1 MSPARKSDPIQETRR
16 EALHVRIA
24 ACKLRCHLI
33 AKLQQSK
40 KILYFLFS
48 LGKNVQSPSGRTS
61 FFSLGG
67 SEVWY
72 PLPLKMPVFMPGLMP
87 WTSYISLQAGGCS

>member
-33 AKLQQSK
+33 AKLQQRKYFISCLVWEEMCRVPVGGPHFFLWVVARCGV
-40 KILYFLFS
+40 LYL
-48 LGKNVQSPSGRTS
+48 
-61 FFSLGG
+61 
-67 SEVWY
+67 
-72 PLPLKMPVFMPGLMP
+72 
-87 WTSYISLQAGGCS
+87 